1 MAKRWY
7 YKDENGNKVPVP
19 QYKINA
25 DDYYTKSMSDSRYYD
40 KQATDTLLADKVSKS
55 DIVQSTGTSTTAVM
69 SQKAVSDI
77 VDELE
82 GKIYSD
88 VKIGDLDA
96 SINGD
101 YDNKTID
108 CDFVIGKKYKV
119 VINTDKACN
128 ISIRYNTTEET
139 GAAVIHDFKI
149 NGYAEFLWECNTDKA
164 KDKLY
169 FVPSYGTYPVQ
180 LTAVLYEYIEDAIVE
195 KVESVKSEISEVENA
210 FNDLRDTIKVDYLE
224 RKTNYLFSYNG
235 SIQQNSYTSDYG
247 VAVYHLEAG
256 KKYRLI
262 IKDYEEI
269 SDTIGMYGFRDVPTI
284 EIANYIVRDVVAY
297 KTEPITGVIIEGEGQ
312 YLFTC
317 DKTSSPNFELYE
329 FTDIKRS
336 VTELIKEGLAP
347 LSEIKEALAPMT
359 KLDKIDGVSTP
370 NWYIHSMF
378 HYIETNKYSSNYK
391 VTQYE
396 LKANTRYLIKVINP
410 SLFKSSIGMY
420 GFSDEGGLL
429 NRKVLVDVVGYHS
442 TEETEFVVK
451 FDKTKYLFTCDK
463 TSSPNF
469 ELYEFTDIKRSVTEL
484 IKEGLAPLSEIKEA
498 LAPMTK
504 LDKIDGVST
513 PNWYI
518 HSMFHY
524 IETNKYSSNYK
535 VTQYELKANTRY
547 LIKVINPSLFKSSIG
562 MYGFS
567 DEGGL
572 LNRKVLVDV
581 VGYHSTEETEFVVKF
596 DKTKYLF
603 TCDTASF
610 TDNNFVVYECGG
622 LRPIDVYVEDKIQEI
637 KDDFVVPTIKI
648 QIPDVVF
655 ASVGTE
661 LNIYNDG
668 ITLSIDRGLTSP
680 MNYHTQW
687 SCNFGRVHSR
697 GIVFNPTA
705 GDIGNHTCTCDI
717 YTLSGKLIDS
727 KTFTIKVVNPSMDT
741 VKNILFVGD
750 SLGTATYSQIVGN
763 FNNAEK
769 FSGAIKPNLYN
780 LSNGGWHWKS
790 YAQDVNTN
798 QRVEVS
804 GIGSLSVGAKY
815 VDGENNLFEILE
827 VNITEGSGNVLIS
840 KSYNPPY
847 GYNNLTI
854 PSGSL
859 TKVGTSYS
867 GDATF
872 SYTNGVNEA
881 GNPFWNA
888 SKGTLDIAKFR
899 SDKGISEKFDMVIF
913 QLGINS
919 NENINTEGLVEG
931 WITDI
936 NNAFLADNPNTIFVL
951 GCTPTATNDYSAIGS
966 NYGLN
971 SRTWGIR
978 YATNEYKFKDLYL
991 RWGQDAVE
999 HPNMRVIGEHLN
1011 IDRWYGY
1018 PMATRPINA
1027 NTTETEEYHTNYA
1040 HPSTSGYKQLADAIF
1055 ASIIG
1060 IVE

>member
-1 MAKRWY
+1 MSI
-7 YKDENGNKVPVP
+7 KV
-19 QYKINA
+19 KINNDWVDTNIKA
-25 DDYYTKSMSDSRYYD
+25 VRGVNRVNSEDAYTKEEIERKFATKTEVQTQINNSITKENIENTIEAWLEEDNEFTNGEVYTKQESNALFSGKVD
-40 KQATDTLLADKVSKS
+40 KT

-69 SQKAVSDI
+69 SQKAVTDI
-77 VDELE
+77 LDELD
-82 GKIYSD
+82 GKIYGE
-88 VKIGDLDA
+88 VKIGDLDT
-96 SINGD
+96 SINHN
-101 YDNKTID
+101 YNNKTID
-108 CDFVIGKKYKV
+108 CNFVIGKKYKI
-119 VINTDKACN
+119 VINTDKTCI
-128 ISIRYNTTEET
+128 ISIRYNDTEST
-139 GAAVIHDFKI
+139 GAAIIHDFEI
-149 NGYAEFLWECNTDKA
+149 NGYAEFSWECNTDKA

-169 FVPSYGTYPVQ
+169 FVPLPESSYPVQ

-195 KVESVKSEISEVENA
+195 KIESVKSEISEVENA
-210 FNDLRDTIKVDYLE
+210 LNDLRDTIKVDYLE
-224 RKTNYLFSYNG
+224 RNTNYILTYQG
-235 SIQQNSYTSDYG
+235 SIQQNDYTSVYG

-262 IKDYEEI
+262 IKDYESI
-269 SDTIGMYGFRDVPTI
+269 HNTIGIYGFRDVPTI

-297 KTEPITGVIIEGEGQ
+297 ETEPITEVIIEGEGQ

-329 FTDIKRS
+329 FTEIKRS
-336 VTELIKEGLAP
+336 VTELIKEGIAP
-347 LSEIKEALAPMT
+347 LSEIKEVLAPMR
-359 KLDKIDGVSTP
+359 KLVKIDGVATP
-370 NWYIHSMF
+370 NWFINSLH
-378 HYIETNKYSSNYK
+378 HEINTNKYASSYK

-396 LKANTRYLIKVINP
+396 LKANTRYLIKVIDP
-410 SLFKSSIGMY
+410 SSLQSSIGMY

-429 NRKVLVDVVGYHS
+429 NNKVLVGVVGYGS
-442 TEETEFVVK
+442 TEETEFVVG
-451 FDKTKYLFTCDK
+451 FDNTKYLFTCD
-463 TSSPNF
+463 
-469 ELYEFTDIKRSVTEL
+469 Y
-484 IKEGLAPLSEIKEA
+484 A
-498 LAPMTK
+498 
-504 LDKIDGVST
+504 
-513 PNWYI
+513 
-518 HSMFHY
+518 
-524 IETNKYSSNYK
+524 
-535 VTQYELKANTRY
+535 
-547 LIKVINPSLFKSSIG
+547 SL
-562 MYGFS
+562 
-567 DEGGL
+567 
-572 LNRKVLVDV
+572 
-581 VGYHSTEETEFVVKF
+581 
-596 DKTKYLF
+596 
-603 TCDTASF
+603 
-610 TDNNFVVYECGG
+610 TDNNFVVYECGA

-648 QIPDVVF
+648 QIPDVVY

-661 LNIYNDG
+661 LNFYNDG
-668 ITLSIDRGLTSP
+668 ITLSIDRGLVSP

-727 KTFTIKVVNPSMDT
+727 KTFTIKVVNPSMSA

-750 SLGTATYSQIVGN
+750 SLGTATYNQIVGN

-780 LSNGGWHWKS
+780 LSNGGWHWES
-790 YAQDVNTN
+790 YAQEGTTY

-804 GIGSLSVGAKY
+804 GISSLAVGAKY
-815 VDGENNLFEILE
+815 VDSANNLFEILE

-859 TKVGTSYS
+859 TKVGTSYN

-881 GNPFWNA
+881 GNPFWNT
-888 SKGTLDIAKFR
+888 SKGALDIAKFR
-899 SDKGISEKFDMVIF
+899 SDRGISEKFDMVIF

-919 NENINTEGLVEG
+919 NDNINTEGLVEG

-936 NNAFLADNPNTIFVL
+936 YNAFLADNPNIIFVL

-966 NYGLN
+966 NYGLD

-999 HPNMRVIGEHLN
+999 HPNMRIIGEHLN

-1027 NTTETEEYHTNYA
+1027 NTTATEDYHTNYV
-1040 HPSTSGYKQLADAIF
+1040 HPSTIGYKQLADAIF

-1060 IVE
+1060 ILE